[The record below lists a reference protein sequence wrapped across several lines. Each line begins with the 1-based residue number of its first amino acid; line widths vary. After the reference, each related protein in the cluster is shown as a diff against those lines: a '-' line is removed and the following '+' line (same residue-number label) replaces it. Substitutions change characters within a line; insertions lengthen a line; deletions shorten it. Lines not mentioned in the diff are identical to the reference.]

1 VNFTWLYV
9 AALYAIAIAIVRRA
23 SPMAAPRMA
32 DGRSQTAD
40 ESQPLPSAVR
50 HPPSIPWRVA
60 ALFYALTLA
69 FLFRP
74 MTGPYNNV
82 APDILKAVWP
92 WQQPGFDKYSVSNF
106 ELQDVM
112 FQLAP
117 WMQQVHDQWR
127 TLHVPLWNDLTG
139 CGMPLLANMQSAALS
154 PLRLLTIPLPLTYS
168 LAAEAAM
175 KILVALTF
183 TFLYCRRRYDELPS
197 VIGAISF
204 GFGTFILS
212 WLHYPIGAAAA
223 FLPAVLFA
231 IDLLA
236 EKRTFARFVFAA
248 SLGPLLL
255 SQGHPES
262 VAHIAFIATA
272 YALAT
277 APHAWKRLLAAA
289 IVSALLA
296 APILAPLIEAL
307 PLTMRYQDLQH
318 TSHRNGTAFSDFPSL
333 ALLVHPR
340 IYGEHPGVF
349 WGPAVTEAVSGF
361 CGILGVGAWFGMLV
375 VRLRGLTVSRSRG
388 NDDRATARPSNRTAE
403 WFYLVASAVL
413 FVWLADVPI
422 ISIPLRDL
430 FSIALN
436 ARLRLPFSFFL
447 AIQAAALV
455 HYCGGQAIL
464 PVRTGRIACPPLF
477 VAIGAGAAAL
487 AYVMLRTHFPDPGER
502 HFALVALIPSV
513 AVLVVAAL
521 FRKRPVIIAL
531 AVYVELFATSAAWNP
546 VQRGTELYPRTP
558 MIDALLKLQ
567 TKEPYR
573 IAGIGAPLFPNL
585 NVPFGLADVRTHDPM
600 ANGRYMR
607 LLRTT
612 RNWDP
617 NAYYEKWNDADSPL
631 LDFLNARWI
640 LMEPAAGM
648 VRGSG
653 APPAPTGAPEAR
665 TTPNTRFRLVYDGKD
680 GRIFENVHAM
690 PRFFSH
696 EANVAIT
703 KWSGDAYELRVDAP
717 REAEVASSIAWWPG
731 WRVTYNGRA
740 LRPRII
746 YGAFLGFTIPPGAG
760 TVRVRFVPISFW
772 GGLAVSLLTVGVLAM
787 IRRRV

>member
-1 VNFTWLYV
+1 MNFTWLYV
-9 AALYAIAIAIVRRA
+9 AALYALAILLANRRA
-23 SPMAAPRMA
+23 EGGGQR
-32 DGRSQTAD
+32 AD
-40 ESQPLPSAVR
+40 EVSPSALR
-50 HPPSIPWRVA
+50 PRLSIPWRVA
-60 ALFYALTLA
+60 VLFYALTLA

-74 MTGPYNNV
+74 MTGHYNNV
-82 APDILKAVWP
+82 APDILKAVPP
-92 WQQPGFDKYSVSNF
+92 WKVAGFDKYSVSNF

-117 WMQQVHDQWR
+117 WMKQVHEQWR
-127 TLHVPLWNDLTG
+127 ALHVPLWNDLAG
-139 CGMPLLANMQSAALS
+139 CGMPLLANAQSAALS

-168 LAAEAAM
+168 LTAEAAM
-175 KILVALTF
+175 KILIALTF
-183 TFLYCRRRYDELPS
+183 TFLYCRRRYDEWPS
-197 VIGAISF
+197 IIGAISF

-212 WLHYPIGAAAA
+212 WLHYPIGASAA
-223 FLPAVLFA
+223 FLPAVLYA

-236 EKRTFARFVFAA
+236 ERRTFARFVFAA

-277 APHAWKRLLAAA
+277 APRAWKRLAAAA

-296 APILAPLIEAL
+296 APILAPLLEAL
-307 PLTMRYQDLQH
+307 PRTERFQDLQR
-318 TSHRNGTAFSDFPSL
+318 TSHRDGTAFSDFPSL

-361 CGILGVGAWFGMLV
+361 CGILGVAAWFGMLAI
-375 VRLRGLTVSRSRG
+375 RLRGFAVSRSRG
-388 NDDRATARPSNRTAE
+388 AQPYTGQASNSATE

-413 FVWLADVPI
+413 FLWLADAPI

-447 AIQAAALV
+447 AIQSAALV
-455 HYCGGQAIL
+455 HYAR
-464 PVRTGRIACPPLF
+464 VEKRAMF
-477 VAIGAGAAAL
+477 VAVIAAAIAL

-502 HFALVALIPSV
+502 HFALVTLIPSV

-521 FRKRPVIIAL
+521 FRQRPFVIAL

-546 VQRGTELYPRTP
+546 VRPGTDLYPHTP

-567 TKEPYR
+567 TNEPYR

-585 NVPFGLADVRTHDPM
+585 NVPFGLADVRAHDPM

-612 RNWDP
+612 RNWDAK
-617 NAYYEKWNDADSPL
+617 AYYEKWNDADSPL

-640 LMEPAAGM
+640 LAEPGVNLA
-648 VRGSG
+648 
-653 APPAPTGAPEAR
+653 
-665 TTPNTRFRLVYDGKD
+665 RFRLVYDGKD
-680 GRIFENVHAM
+680 GRIYENAHAM

-696 EANVAIT
+696 EARVDIA
-703 KWSGDAYELRVDAP
+703 KWRGDSYELHVDAP
-717 REAEVASSIAWWPG
+717 REAEVASSVAYWPG

-740 LRPRII
+740 LQPRVV

-772 GGLAVSLLTVGVLAM
+772 GGVAVSLLTIGVLAM

>member
-9 AALYAIAIAIVRRA
+9 AALYALAIALARR
-23 SPMAAPRMA
+23 
-32 DGRSQTAD
+32 
-40 ESQPLPSAVR
+40 VV
-50 HPPSIPWRVA
+50 PWRVA
-60 ALFYALTLA
+60 VLFYALTLA

-92 WQQPGFDKYSVSNF
+92 WQEPGFDKYSVSNF

-112 FQLAP
+112 FQLGP
-117 WMQQVHDQWR
+117 WAEQVHDQWR
-127 TLHVPLWNDLTG
+127 TGHVPLWNDLAG

-154 PLRLLTIPLPLTYS
+154 PLRLVTIPLPLTYA
-168 LAAEAAM
+168 LTAEAAM
-175 KILVALTF
+175 KILIALTF
-183 TFLYCRRRYDELPS
+183 TFLYCRRRYDEWPS
-197 VIGAISF
+197 ILGAIAF

-212 WLHYPIGAAAA
+212 WLHYPIGASAA
-223 FLPAVLFA
+223 FLPAVLYA

-248 SLGPLLL
+248 SLGPLLV

-277 APHAWKRLLAAA
+277 APRAWKRLFAAA

-296 APILAPLIEAL
+296 APILAPLLEAL
-307 PLTMRYQDLQH
+307 PLTERYQDLQR
-318 TSHRNGTAFSDFPSL
+318 TSHRDGTAFSDFKSL

-340 IYGEHPGVF
+340 MYGEHPGVF

-361 CGILGVGAWFGMLV
+361 CGILGIAAWFGML
-375 VRLRGLTVSRSRG
+375 
-388 NDDRATARPSNRTAE
+388 ARWRRNNRYE
-403 WFYLVASAVL
+403 IFYLVASALL
-413 FVWLADVPI
+413 FLWLADTPI
-422 ISIPLRDL
+422 ISVPLRDL

-447 AIQAAALV
+447 AIQSAALV
-455 HYCGGQAIL
+455 HYARNEKRPMI
-464 PVRTGRIACPPLF
+464 
-477 VAIGAGAAAL
+477 VAVVAAAVAL

-502 HFALVALIPSV
+502 HFAVVTLIPSV

-521 FRKRPVIIAL
+521 FRKRPALIAL

-546 VQRGTELYPRTP
+546 VQRGVELYPHTP
-558 MIDALLKLQ
+558 MINTLLRLQ
-567 TKEPYR
+567 TSEPYR

-612 RNWDP
+612 RNWDAK
-617 NAYYEKWNDADSPL
+617 AYYEKWSDSDSPL
-631 LDFLNARWI
+631 LDFLNAKWI
-640 LMEPAAGM
+640 LAEPGVNLA
-648 VRGSG
+648 
-653 APPAPTGAPEAR
+653 
-665 TTPNTRFRLVYDGKD
+665 RFRLVYDGND
-680 GRIFENVHAM
+680 GRIFENTHAM

-696 EANVAIT
+696 EAHVDIT
-703 KWSGDAYELRVDAP
+703 KWRGDSYELHVDAP
-717 REAEVASSIAWWPG
+717 REAEVASSVAWWPG
-731 WRVTYNGRA
+731 WRVTHNGTT
-740 LRPRII
+740 LRPRIL
-746 YGAFLGFTIPPGAG
+746 YGAFLGFTIPPGTG
-760 TVRVRFVPISFW
+760 TVRVRFAPMSFW
-772 GGLAVSLLTVGVLAM
+772 GGVAVSLLTIGVLVI
-787 IRRRV
+787 IRARV

>member
-1 VNFTWLYV
+1 VAEAAVNFTWLYV
-9 AALYAIAIAIVRRA
+9 AVLYAIAVALANRSAERRGQ
-23 SPMAAPRMA
+23 S
-32 DGRSQTAD
+32 AD
-40 ESQPLPSAVR
+40 EGSPSALR
-50 HPPSIPWRVA
+50 PPPSTPWRVA

-82 APDILKAVWP
+82 APDILKAVPP
-92 WQQPGFDKYSVSNF
+92 WKVAGFDKYSVSNF

-117 WMQQVHDQWR
+117 WAEQVHDQWR
-127 TLHVPLWNDLTG
+127 ALHVPLWNDLAG

-154 PLRLLTIPLPLTYS
+154 PLRLFTIPLPLTYA
-168 LAAEAAM
+168 LTAEAAM
-175 KILVALTF
+175 KILIALTF
-183 TFLYCRRRYDELPS
+183 TFLYCRRRYDEGPS
-197 VIGAISF
+197 IIGAIAF

-212 WLHYPIGAAAA
+212 WLHYPIGASAA
-223 FLPAVLFA
+223 FLPAVLYA

-236 EKRTFARFVFAA
+236 EQWTFARFVFAA
-248 SLGPLLL
+248 ALGPLLL

-277 APHAWKRLLAAA
+277 APRAWKRLAAAA

-296 APILAPLIEAL
+296 APILAPLVEAL
-307 PLTMRYQDLQH
+307 PLTERYQDLQR
-318 TSHRNGTAFSDFPSL
+318 TSHRDGTAFSDFPSL

-340 IYGEHPGVF
+340 MYGVHPGVF

-361 CGILGVGAWFGMLV
+361 CGILGIGAWFGML
-375 VRLRGLTVSRSRG
+375 
-388 NDDRATARPSNRTAE
+388 ARWRRNNRYE
-403 WFYLVASAVL
+403 IFYLVASAIL
-413 FVWLADVPI
+413 FLWLADTPI
-422 ISIPLRDL
+422 ISTPLRDL

-447 AIQAAALV
+447 AIQSAALV
-455 HYCGGQAIL
+455 HYARSETRPMI
-464 PVRTGRIACPPLF
+464 
-477 VAIGAGAAAL
+477 VAVVAAAATL

-502 HFALVALIPSV
+502 HFALVTLIPSV

-521 FRKRPVIIAL
+521 FRKRPFVIAL

-567 TKEPYR
+567 TQEPYR

-585 NVPFGLADVRTHDPM
+585 NVPFGLADVRAHDPM
-600 ANGRYMR
+600 ASGRYMR

-612 RNWDP
+612 RNWDAK
-617 NAYYEKWNDADSPL
+617 AYYEKWNDADSPL

-640 LMEPAAGM
+640 LAEPGVDLA
-648 VRGSG
+648 
-653 APPAPTGAPEAR
+653 
-665 TTPNTRFRLVYDGKD
+665 RFRLVYDGKD
-680 GRIFENVHAM
+680 GRIFENAHAM

-696 EANVAIT
+696 DANVAIT
-703 KWSGDAYELRVDAP
+703 KWRGDSYGLRVNAP
-717 REAEVASSIAWWPG
+717 REAEVASSVAWWPG
-731 WRVTYNGRA
+731 WRVTYNGHS
-740 LRPRII
+740 LKPRIV
-746 YGAFLGFTIPPGAG
+746 YGSFLGFTIPPGAG
-760 TVRVRFVPISFW
+760 TVRVRFVPVSFW
-772 GGLAVSLLTVGVLAM
+772 GGVAVSLLTIGVLAIM
-787 IRRRV
+787 RRRV

>member
-1 VNFTWLYV
+1 VAEAAVNFTWLYV
-9 AALYAIAIAIVRRA
+9 AVLYAIAVALTRRA
-23 SPMAAPRMA
+23 SPMA
-32 DGRSQTAD
+32 DGRWQMAG
-40 ESQPLPSAVR
+40 ELEPLPSAIR
-50 HPPSIPWRVA
+50 HLPSIPWHVA

-82 APDILKAVWP
+82 APDILKAVPP
-92 WQQPGFDKYSVSNF
+92 WKVAGFDKYSVSNF

-117 WMQQVHDQWR
+117 WAEQVHDQWR
-127 TLHVPLWNDLTG
+127 ALHVPLWNDLAG

-154 PLRLLTIPLPLTYS
+154 PLRLFTIPLPLTYA
-168 LAAEAAM
+168 LTAEAAM
-175 KILVALTF
+175 KILIALTF
-183 TFLYCRRRYDELPS
+183 TFLYCRRRYGEGPS
-197 VIGAISF
+197 IIGAIAF

-212 WLHYPIGAAAA
+212 WLHYPIGASAA
-223 FLPAVLFA
+223 FLPAVLYA

-236 EKRTFARFVFAA
+236 EQWTFARFVFAA
-248 SLGPLLL
+248 ALGPLLL

-277 APHAWKRLLAAA
+277 APRAWKRLAAAA

-296 APILAPLIEAL
+296 APILAPLVEAL
-307 PLTMRYQDLQH
+307 PLTERYQDLQR
-318 TSHRNGTAFSDFPSL
+318 TSHRDGTAFSDFPSL

-340 IYGEHPGVF
+340 MYGVHPGVF

-361 CGILGVGAWFGMLV
+361 CGILGIAAWFGMLW
-375 VRLRGLTVSRSRG
+375 VRLRGLAVSRLRG
-388 NDDRATARPSNRTAE
+388 DDAHRATEQPGNCAAE
-403 WFYLVASAVL
+403 WFYLVATAVL
-413 FVWLADVPI
+413 FLWLADTPL

-436 ARLRLPFSFFL
+436 ARLRLPFSFFV
-447 AIQAAALV
+447 AIQSAALV
-455 HYCGGQAIL
+455 HHCGGQAIL

-477 VAIGAGAAAL
+477 VAIGAGASAL

-502 HFALVALIPSV
+502 HFALVTLIPSV

-521 FRKRPVIIAL
+521 FRKRPFVIAL

-567 TKEPYR
+567 AKEPYR

-600 ANGRYMR
+600 ASGRYMH

-612 RNWDP
+612 RNWDRK
-617 NAYYEKWNDADSPL
+617 AYYEKWNDADSPL

-640 LMEPAAGM
+640 LAEPG
-648 VRGSG
+648 V
-653 APPAPTGAPEAR
+653 
-665 TTPNTRFRLVYDGKD
+665 NITRFRLVYDGKD
-680 GRIFENVHAM
+680 GRIFENPHAM

-696 EANVAIT
+696 DANVAIT
-703 KWSGDAYELRVDAP
+703 KWRGDSYELRVNAP
-717 REAEVASSIAWWPG
+717 REAEVASSVAYWPG
-731 WRVTYNGRA
+731 WRVTLNGHA
-740 LRPRII
+740 LKPRIL

-760 TVRVRFVPISFW
+760 TVRVRFVPLSFW
-772 GGLAVSLLTVGVLAM
+772 GGVAVSLLTIGVLAIM
-787 IRRRV
+787 RRRV